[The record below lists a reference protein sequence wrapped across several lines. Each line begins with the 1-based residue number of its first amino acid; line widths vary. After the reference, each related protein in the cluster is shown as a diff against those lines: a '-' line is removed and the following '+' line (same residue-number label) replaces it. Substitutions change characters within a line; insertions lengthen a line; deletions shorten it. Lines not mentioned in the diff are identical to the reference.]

1 MTERF
6 CALDPNLFHRR
17 DHIAQ
22 LWEDLEKQY
31 NIFITMHDHLGS
43 LRLADSTV
51 LRKDGNI
58 HRSRS
63 CAFCRK
69 YFSHKCIEHC
79 RWQAMQEAARRRE
92 PFLSRC
98 YAGAVE
104 IVMPVIVRNE
114 HAATAF
120 IGTFRYD
127 HWQIPENWSAA
138 RREAYLSLPVWQEER
153 AGQLLRILEMFCAAA
168 LNFAENDR
176 LGQQSIAGLPGEILN
191 FFQTSLGTRE
201 VSLGDLAEKLHLSP
215 SRTSHILQKEFQKS
229 FSKLLAEA
237 RIARACRMLVDTR
250 LSLYS
255 IATACGFRNVYYFAR
270 VFKQQ
275 TGIPPGQ
282 YRRQVTPDIQV

>member
-1 MTERF
+1 MTEHF
-6 CALDPNLFHRR
+6 CSLDPDLFRRR
-17 DHIAQ
+17 DHIAR

-31 NIFITMHDHLGS
+31 NIFITLHDHLGA

-58 HRSRS
+58 HRASC

-79 RWQAMQEAARRRE
+79 RWQAMQEAARRQE

-127 HWQIPENWSAA
+127 HWQIPENWSDA
-138 RREAYLSLPVWQEER
+138 RREAYLNLPVWQEER
-153 AGQLLRILEMFCAAA
+153 AGKLLRILEMFCATA

-176 LGQQSIAGLPGEILN
+176 LAQQSLAGLPGEILK
-191 FFQTSLGTRE
+191 FFQTSLGSRE
-201 VSLGDLAEKLHLSP
+201 VSLGDLAEKLHLSQ
-215 SRTSHILQKEFQKS
+215 SRTSHILQNEFHKS

-237 RIARACRMLVDTR
+237 RIARACKMLADTR

-282 YRRQVTPDIQV
+282 YRRQSSIDTTV